1 MRYLQS
7 SCAVFQLQRLCVN
20 DIKPGGFCGSVDL
33 FERGIKGDRKTSVC
47 APVTAKYCEIYH
59 ENLTTEHVLP
69 YAPKQ
74 ARAAADHNI

>member
-1 MRYLQS
+1 MSIS

-47 APVTAKYCEIYH
+47 PCDCEIYH
-59 ENLTTEHVLP
+59 ENLTTEHVLL